1 VTFSQ
6 VQVDSGDDGGTAP
19 VFDENDVTWDC
30 VSWEMIKDDGL
41 LMVVCGKL
49 YDEALYLARHHFRQQ
64 QQHNCNAEPNMFPP
78 WIFSESAAKKAPSN
92 AVAYRICIANRIV
105 AIAAPFSTV
114 IPSALSYSAA
124 PPSPVVAYLAA
135 SCARSRD
142 LSELIALL
150 SCDADVFGSMAALN
164 MLLDADAS
172 ADTDFVASDD
182 GGECTQQADEL
193 ISDGDKRWLLC
204 AASAWALDARSSAD
218 DSDTGGSSSNYTGG
232 SSSNYTG
239 GSSSNYTGG
248 SSYSIIEACLQSS
261 DILNDICALPSLTI
275 EVRLPFPRHES
286 LNTTP
291 VILMSR
297 FIALNPCLTVSLSPC
312 LNA

>member
-1 VTFSQ
+1 
-6 VQVDSGDDGGTAP
+6 
-19 VFDENDVTWDC
+19 
-30 VSWEMIKDDGL
+30 
-41 LMVVCGKL
+41 MVVCGKL

-78 WIFSESAAKKAPSN
+78 WIFFESAAKKAPSN

-114 IPSALSYSAA
+114 IPSALSHSAA

-164 MLLDADAS
+164 MLLEADAS
-172 ADTDFVASDD
+172 ADADFVASED

-218 DSDTGGSSSNYTGG
+218 DSDTGGSSSNY
-232 SSSNYTG
+232 
-239 GSSSNYTGG
+239 
-248 SSYSIIEACLQSS
+248 IIEACLQSS

-275 EVRLPFPRHES
+275 EVRFPFSRRES

-291 VILMSR
+291 VM
-297 FIALNPCLTVSLSPC
+297 LTPVL
-312 LNA
+312 LH